1 MGMDSIWHWAI
12 LLLVVLLVFGTGKIA
27 RIGGDV
33 GGALRDFKKA
43 LRDKADDSSEPF
55 ANSHERCRDSRSD
68 NT

>member
-43 LRDKADDSSEPF
+43 LRDKADDS
-55 ANSHERCRDSRSD
+55 
-68 NT
+68 